1 MPSNIILKKSSVVA
15 KVPVAGDLQF
25 GELAL
30 NYADG
35 KLYYKKSDGTTIDSF
50 QAGSGG
56 GGGGVSSFN
65 TRTGAVTLSSGDVT
79 TALGFTPGN
88 VTLAG
93 TETLTNKRITP
104 RITVI
109 TSSSTITP
117 TSDASDQ
124 YEVTALAEAATL
136 VAPSGT
142 PTSGQ
147 KLIIRIK
154 DNGTARA
161 LTWSTNSGAYRAVGV
176 TLPTTTVLSKVLYIA
191 CIYNSQDLFWD
202 VLAVAQ
208 LP

>member
-1 MPSNIILKKSSVVA
+1 MASNIILKKSSVVA

-30 NYADG
+30 NYSDG
-35 KLYYKKSDGTTIDSF
+35 KLFYKKSDGVTIDSF
-50 QAGSGG
+50 SAGS
-56 GGGGVSSFN
+56 GGGVSSFN